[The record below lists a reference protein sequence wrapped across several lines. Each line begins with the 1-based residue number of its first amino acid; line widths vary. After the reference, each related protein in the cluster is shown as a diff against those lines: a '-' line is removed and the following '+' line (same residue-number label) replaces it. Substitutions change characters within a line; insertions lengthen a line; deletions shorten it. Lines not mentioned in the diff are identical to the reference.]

1 MAKGCNSFAGRWEVA
16 LQSCILRVKLYNP
29 RTFHESC
36 SGAGQKHDWR
46 HYRDFERALPANARK
61 PIIIT
66 EAGWDD
72 NGNPE
77 TGGYLGKIS
86 QQQYL
91 GILKAYDA
99 ALMQDPYVLGAT
111 VFQWGDGNWPSFD
124 LAPMINLFAADLS
137 GQSRIRSYKT
147 VRTLPRR

>member
-1 MAKGCNSFAGRWEVA
+1 LPQIVPYLADAAAAVD
-16 LQSCILRVKLYNP
+16 VH
-29 RTFHESC
+29 TFYEYYC
-36 SGAGQKHDWR
+36 GTGQQHAWR

-72 NGNPE
+72 NGNPQ

-86 QQQYL
+86 RQQYL
-91 GILKAYDA
+91 DILKAYDA

-124 LAPMINLFAADLS
+124 LAPMINLFAAYL
-137 GQSRIRSYKT
+137 
-147 VRTLPRR
+147 